1 MENFVLIL
9 RGLILE
15 RVTQFIMLHKPL
27 RRGVALLSHIVFF
40 PLGVIFG
47 FVYNSDLSS
56 VPGIMFVPVRRHLN
70 SIDNFSLLELSE
82 NQYAC
87 NAQRAFEELTALHI
101 RAQKLSQHDTAG
113 DANLSRI
120 RTISR
125 KAGQA
130 QAAEHSFRQCMSSMM
145 PELLLEWDK
154 QAKNEIKKEWNE
166 KSEQALGEDGIT
178 FNTLE
183 ASADLLE

>member
-1 MENFVLIL
+1 MLDKTL
-9 RGLILE
+9 HRGIA
-15 RVTQFIMLHKPL
+15 F
-27 RRGVALLSHIVFF
+27 LSHVVCF

-47 FVYNSDLSS
+47 FLYNSDLCSI
-56 VPGIMFVPVRRHLN
+56 PGNMFVPVRRHLN
-70 SIDNFSLLELSE
+70 SIDDFSLLELSE
-82 NQYAC
+82 NQYSC

-101 RAQKLSQHDTAG
+101 RAQKLSQHDSAG

-130 QAAEHSFRQCMSSMM
+130 QAAEHSFRQCISSMM

-154 QAKNEIKKEWNE
+154 QAKNGIHNKRNWNE
-166 KSEQALGEDGIT
+166 KSEQALGEDGIS
-178 FNTLE
+178 FETLE